1 VVWRSCRFALLALLL
16 TAGCALFRSPEDE
29 PVTLGRYDFIRVFEN
44 YDLYTDV
51 WYMGSDS
58 VYHHFCMEHWT
69 FKPNKKGVVDAVM
82 DRREFYQVD
91 MEELPI
97 PLPFALTKDEDQWRL
112 LRPKRLPNE

>member
-1 VVWRSCRFALLALLL
+1 
-16 TAGCALFRSPEDE
+16 
-29 PVTLGRYDFIRVFEN
+29 
-44 YDLYTDV
+44 
-51 WYMGSDS
+51 
-58 VYHHFCMEHWT
+58 MEHWT